1 MKNRKWNGEKMDT
14 LSSLSDIYNLV
25 VENCVKEYGLSE
37 SARELWLDPLI
48 PVEMKGTTV
57 VLATEDDFRRDTLYS
72 FYANKL
78 EAQFTNIMGFP
89 ITVEIIVN
97 DKTPTTVAK
106 FDNIRNDEDLSNKI
120 ETMVNDNKV
129 TYTFGNF
136 IVGPSNN
143 LAFAAA
149 KAVSQKQ
156 HEKYNPLF
164 IYGDSGL
171 GKTHLLSAIQNEM
184 QKNYPGINIIY
195 ISSETFTNEFLHSI
209 SANTTEN
216 FDEKYRRADAL
227 LIDDIQFI
235 AGKEQTEEKF
245 FHIFNELYKLN
256 KPIVLTSDRPAK
268 EIKSISDRL
277 KTRFSSG
284 LAADVR
290 APEYE
295 TRLAIIQRKAE
306 LLNFKIP
313 DDVVDFIATKLK
325 SNIRQIEGVVTK
337 MNALYMV
344 SKMKPTIVVAQNV
357 IKDIVSDHQPIPI
370 TVDKIISEVAK
381 IYNVQPDEMRSPKR
395 SSNIS
400 AARKVAIYVIQDIT
414 GLPYETIGQEFGG
427 RDHSTVVYAIKN
439 VKESMER
446 DSSYRSVIEDL
457 IKNIKAN
464 Q

>member
-1 MKNRKWNGEKMDT
+1 MKNNI
-14 LSSLSDIYNLV
+14 SSLSDIYNLV
-25 VENCVKEYGLSE
+25 VENYVREYNI
-37 SARELWLDPLI
+37 SASAKELWLDALEPI
-48 PVEMKGTTV
+48 SMEGNV
-57 VLATEDDFRRDTLYS
+57 VTLATDTDFKRNTINSIYLE
-72 FYANKL
+72 KL
-78 EAQFTNIMGFP
+78 EEQFTIVLGNP
-89 ITVEIIVN
+89 IKVEIIIK
-97 DKTPTTVAK
+97 DDIPTTETK
-106 FDNIRNDEDLSNKI
+106 FNDIRNSRELTNKIDNI
-120 ETMVNDNKV
+120 VHDNKV
-129 TYTFGNF
+129 TYTFDNF

-143 LAFAAA
+143 LAYAAA

-184 QKNYPGINIIY
+184 TKNYPGINIIY
-195 ISSETFTNEFLHSI
+195 ISAETFTNEFLHSI
-209 SANTTEN
+209 TANKTEL
-216 FDEKYRRADAL
+216 FDEKYRNADAL

-256 KPIVLTSDRPAK
+256 KAIVLTSDRPAK

-295 TRLAIIQRKAE
+295 TRLAIIQRKAD

-344 SKMKPTIVVAQNV
+344 SQIKPTIVVAQNV

-370 TVDKIISEVAK
+370 TVDKIISEAAK
-381 IYNVQPDEMRSPKR
+381 IYNVDPDEIRSHKR
-395 SSNIS
+395 NSPVSS
-400 AARKVAIYVIQDIT
+400 ARKVAIYVIQEIT
-414 GLPYETIGQEFGG
+414 GLPYETIGQEFSG

-439 VKESMER
+439 VKEMMAK
-446 DSSYRSVIEDL
+446 DSNFRSVIEDL